1 MNVNLEYYKIFYY
14 VGKYGGITLAAEK
27 LSISQPAVSQAIRQL
42 ETVLDSR
49 LFIRSARG
57 VRLTSE
63 GEVLFSYVSKGYESI
78 RLGEKKF
85 LEMKNMETGEIR
97 IGASDMTLRFYLL
110 PFLEKFHEQYPKIK
124 VNVTNAPTPETMKY
138 LQEGKID
145 FGLVSSPVKMQND
158 LECIQVRKIEDVFVA
173 GSRFSYLKGKRL
185 HYQELERLPVICL
198 ERNTSTRR
206 YVDLYLEKHDVKM
219 NVEFELATS
228 DMIVQFALRNLG
240 IASVVSDF
248 AAEYLEKERLFL
260 LDFEETMPKRQICVI
275 TNRRNVISTAARTL
289 LEMLS
294 SLDKR

>member
-14 VGKYGGITLAAEK
+14 VGKYGGITVAADK

-42 ETVLDSR
+42 EIVLDSR

-63 GEVLFSYVSKGYESI
+63 GEVLFSYVSRGYESI
-78 RLGEKKF
+78 KLGEKKF

-124 VNVTNAPTPETMKY
+124 VHVTNAPTPETMKY
-138 LQEGKID
+138 LQNGKID
-145 FGLVSSPVKMQND
+145 FGLVSSPVKAQKD
-158 LECIQVRKIEDVFVA
+158 LECNHVREITDVFVA
-173 GSRFSYLKGKRL
+173 GSRFLNLKGERL
-185 HYQELERLPVICL
+185 HYEDLERLPVICL
-198 ERNTSTRR
+198 EKNTSTRR
-206 YVDLYLEKHDVKM
+206 YVDWYLERHQVKM

-240 IASVVSDF
+240 VASVVSDF
-248 AAEYLEKERLFL
+248 AAEYLDKDKLFL
-260 LDFEETMPKRQICVI
+260 LDFEESIPRRQICII
-275 TNRRNVISTAARTL
+275 TNRKNVISTAARTL
-289 LEMLS
+289 LEMLTPE
-294 SLDKR
+294 L